1 MALQLAAALNEKTL
15 PVVLTQ
21 TPSDRIMLDYWPK
34 ADFAAFSLRNIW
46 RYASQGALFLS
57 HSRKT
62 TTQLMCLKKMM
73 GRRLRVVH
81 VAHNT
86 FTDKKRQSLFPDTI
100 IAVSHGVKENLVSY
114 FGVPEERVHV
124 IYNGVDDAYDPQTA
138 VSRMR
143 DGIIRVLL
151 PGRVCPVKQQL
162 KIVEACMGRLS
173 AHVHIDFAGEG
184 EDLPRLRQL
193 TSGSRQFHCLG
204 LVDLKNYLPHYDYV
218 MLFSQK
224 EGLGLSLIEGG
235 YFANLRLQTIFLC
248 CVRSMKTRLR
258 ALCLPTL
265 VRWWKG
271 LIIYP
276 IRIVRNIVG
285 LQPMP
290 ALNMSVCL
298 PLTE

>member
-1 MALQLAAALNEKTL
+1 M
-15 PVVLTQ
+15 
-21 TPSDRIMLDYWPK
+21 W
-34 ADFAAFSLRNIW
+34 
-46 RYASQGALFLS
+46 
-57 HSRKT
+57 
-62 TTQLMCLKKMM
+62 LKKVM

-86 FTDKKRQSLFPDTI
+86 FTDLKRQSLFPDTI

-224 EGLGLSLIEGG
+224 EGLPLSLIRGG
-235 YFANLRLQTIFLC
+235 VFCKPQITNNLSVLREINEDKVTGFVFADFDSLVDGLNHLPDPDSEEYCRLAANA
-248 CVRSMKTRLR
+248 R
-258 ALCLPTL
+258 AKYERMFTVDRMITAYKQLLS
-265 VRWWKG
+265 
-271 LIIYP
+271 
-276 IRIVRNIVG
+276 NI
-285 LQPMP
+285 
-290 ALNMSVCL
+290 
-298 PLTE
+298 E